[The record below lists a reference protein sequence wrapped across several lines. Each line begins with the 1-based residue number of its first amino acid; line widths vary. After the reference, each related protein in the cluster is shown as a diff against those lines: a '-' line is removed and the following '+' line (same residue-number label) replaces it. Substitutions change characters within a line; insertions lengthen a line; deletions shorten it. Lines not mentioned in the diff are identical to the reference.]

1 MATIEK
7 LTEELLTKRQ
17 GQLLTAVEFNTVTA
31 TINALIDKEQA
42 FENSI
47 LGDGN
52 GKFVK
57 YADDNTPVTS
67 ANFTSAKQV
76 QLVSSQNERLL
87 PNTKGEYVLV
97 TNGDTK
103 QNLQT
108 ALDELRN
115 PIGSSNLYTQEQI
128 EGINSSISALQTAIN
143 GVRDETKEYTD
154 TQVGAV
160 NDALATLQQT
170 VENLHTLDDAKA
182 YVDERE
188 AAIRADMATAD
199 SNILSQAKDYAD
211 TKDLQTEA
219 AARTYTDEKTADI
232 SSSLAQLRTDM
243 ENLGTL
249 DEAKAYTDEKVTELA
264 TQMASADADTLAQAN
279 AHSDANDAVTL
290 AAAKNYTDTVKQQ
303 LDDKIS
309 TLIDTEGRITDED
322 IERVGEYVFGQVNPK
337 LIKSIEIN
345 GESQTPQGT
354 NGEMSFTVD
363 GSNTY
368 LTGYDATTVDTSVI
382 AYTDNIDTAVKKLEK
397 ADADNKAELLQEIS
411 DTRNGLSG
419 RIDGI
424 DGEITLIKGDITT
437 IKENVTYLQTAYN
450 SVNGRLDGLDGTV
463 DGLRSD
469 LDTNIS
475 YAESLG
481 DKYDALEETVR
492 LLGGGS
498 EETLNTLAAL
508 RADIDNNYSYIT
520 QLQSDYNGIDGE
532 LGSLATTVNNNSDAI
547 SQLQEDVNSYAA
559 DLATLDGRVDSF
571 EGNINLAIST
581 ANSASSAATTAMTTA
596 QEAKNDA
603 ENATDI
609 ANTANETA
617 NAANETAATA
627 NANANAAKETANA
640 AKTTADN
647 TAASLTETNGRVTDA
662 ESAISAAE
670 TAISGLDER
679 ITELEGK
686 DFTADNVSV
695 DTTNIG
701 ATTVIG
707 KAETEGAIS
716 VQGALEALNTAATA
730 AKSDITQVESDIEDL
745 MSRTAADIIYDG
757 SGSGSV
763 TTSDT
768 DVQSAI
774 HSLDTTVTVME
785 STLQGITDSQL
796 TFTTVNSTISLDEDF
811 VTSLAN

>member
-1 MATIEK
+1 MRPIK
-7 LTEELLTKRQ
+7 LTM
-17 GQLLTAVEFNTVTA
+17 TAFGPYSGTVTVNMDELGTHGLYLITGDTGA
-31 TINALIDKEQA
+31 GKTTIFDAITYALYGETSGSKDNKSRTA
-42 FENSI
+42 KMMRS
-47 LGDGN
+47 
-52 GKFVK
+52 K
-57 YADDNTPVTS
+57 YAGKSVETS
-67 ANFTSAKQV
+67 VELTFEYRGKIYKITRKPDQEV
-76 QLVSSQNERLL
+76 QSKRD
-87 PNTKGEYVLV
+87 PDKLV
-97 TNGDTK
+97 TRTSKVELILPDPGALPMTKDKDVTKAITDIIGLDKNQFCQIAMIAQGEFMKLIKADTTERQK
-103 QNLQT
+103 IYRHIFKTELYDELATRVKDDRSEAKKVRDDQENIIKNMLSEIQAPSDYGRIDVINKIKEDNFSENNKLD
-108 ALDELRN
+108 ALDELIEYDRRLRED
-115 PIGSSNLYTQEQI
+115 SEKQEKELENQEEVQSKKI
-128 EGINSSISALQTAIN
+128 DKVKAAH
-143 GVRDETKEYTD
+143 ET
-154 TQVGAV
+154 
-160 NDALATLQQT
+160 
-170 VENLHTLDDAKA
+170 
-182 YVDERE
+182 
-188 AAIRADMATAD
+188 
-199 SNILSQAKDYAD
+199 
-211 TKDLQTEA
+211 
-219 AARTYTDEKTADI
+219 
-232 SSSLAQLRTDM
+232 
-243 ENLGTL
+243 
-249 DEAKAYTDEKVTELA
+249 
-264 TQMASADADTLAQAN
+264 
-279 AHSDANDAVTL
+279 
-290 AAAKNYTDTVKQQ
+290 KQQ

-345 GESQTPQGT
+345 GETQTPQGT

-450 SVNGRLDGLDGTV
+450 SVNGRLEGLDGTV

-469 LDTNIS
+469 LNTNIS

-532 LGSLATTVNNNSDAI
+532 LGSLATTVNSNSDAI
-547 SQLQEDVNSYAA
+547 AQLQEDVNSYAA
-559 DLATLDGRVDSF
+559 DLAALDGRVDSF

-617 NAANETAATA
+617 NAANETATTA

-662 ESAISAAE
+662 ESAITAAE

-679 ITELEGK
+679 IAELEGK

-707 KAETEGAIS
+707 KAETDGAIS

-730 AKSDITQVESDIEDL
+730 AKSDITQVESDIEEL